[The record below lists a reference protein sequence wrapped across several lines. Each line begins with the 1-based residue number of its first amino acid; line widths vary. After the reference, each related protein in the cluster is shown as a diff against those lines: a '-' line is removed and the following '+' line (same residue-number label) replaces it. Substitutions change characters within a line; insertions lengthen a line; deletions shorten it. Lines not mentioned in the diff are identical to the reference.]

1 MSFSRWQ
8 KLSDRMIAKV
18 ALSVSGAACGAAD
31 APAGK
36 AFSLKYRSP
45 AWAPDGRG
53 CADYDGCVALG
64 KRRDASGSGRRAA
77 VFFLPP
83 EPAGEEGDPGV
94 GRPDRGDPM
103 AGGGGVREAGRQGGK
118 GRGGRE

>member
-36 AFSLKYRSP
+36 PFSLKYRSP

-53 CADYDGCVALG
+53 RADYDGCAPLG

-77 VFFLPP
+77 VLVLPP
-83 EPAGEEGDPGV
+83 E
-94 GRPDRGDPM
+94 R
-103 AGGGGVREAGRQGGK
+103 AGGETGSAAGRE
-118 GRGGRE
+118 RGVQDG